1 MELNEYSKKS
11 LRTIRTLEGDLA
23 IANASMGLCGEAGE
37 LVELLNQQGVAT
49 PAELLI
55 AVGKLVDHLK
65 KHVFHKAPCNLQHVI
80 KEVGDVM
87 FYLNWIVVMFG
98 LSWDDILSA
107 NFAKLMA
114 RYPNGFNEDDANNR
128 DLNKEEAAIR
138 GVL

>member
-23 IANASMGLCGEAGE
+23 IANASMGLCGETGE
-37 LVELLNQQGVAT
+37 
-49 PAELLI
+49 
-55 AVGKLVDHLK
+55 LVDHLK
-65 KHVFHKAPCNLQHVI
+65 KHVFHKAPLNTQHVR

-98 LSWDDILSA
+98 LSWDDILDV
-107 NFAKLMA
+107 NIAKLMV

>member
-11 LRTIRTLEGDLA
+11 LRTIPTLHGDKS
-23 IANASMGLCGEAGE
+23 ITNASMGLCGEVGE
-37 LVELLNQQGVAT
+37 LVELLNQQGTAT

-65 KHVFHKAPCNLQHVI
+65 KHVFHKAPLDTQHVL

-107 NFAKLMA
+107 NFAKLMV

-128 DLNKEEAAIR
+128 DLSKEEAAIR

>member
-1 MELNEYSKKS
+1 MIRKIRMELNEYSKKS
-11 LRTIRTLEGDLA
+11 LRTIPTLHGDMS
-23 IANASMGLCGEAGE
+23 IANASMGLCGEVGE
-37 LVELLNQQGVAT
+37 
-49 PAELLI
+49 
-55 AVGKLVDHLK
+55 LVDHLK
-65 KHVFHKAPCNLQHVI
+65 KHVFHKAPLDTQHVL

-114 RYPNGFNEDDANNR
+114 RFPNGFNEDDANNR
-128 DLNKEEAAIR
+128 DLIKEEAAVR

>member
-1 MELNEYSKKS
+1 MELNEYSVKS
-11 LRTIRTLEGDLA
+11 LRTIRTLEGDMS

-37 LVELLNQQGVAT
+37 LVELLEQQDIAT
-49 PAELLI
+49 PVELLI

-65 KHVFHKAPCNLQHVI
+65 KHVFHKTPLDTNLVI
-80 KEVGDVM
+80 KEVGDLM

-98 LSWDDILSA
+98 LSWGDILSA

-128 DLNKEEAAIR
+128 DLSKEEAAIR

>member
-1 MELNEYSKKS
+1 MIRKIRMELNEYRIKS
-11 LRTIRTLEGDLA
+11 LRTIRTLHGDEA
-23 IANASMGLCGEAGE
+23 IANASMGLCGETGE
-37 LVELLNQQGVAT
+37 
-49 PAELLI
+49 
-55 AVGKLVDHLK
+55 LVDHLK
-65 KHVFHKAPCNLQHVI
+65 KHLFHKAPIDRQHI
-80 KEVGDVM
+80 LKEAGDVM

-128 DLNKEEAAIR
+128 DLTKEEAAIR

>member
-1 MELNEYSKKS
+1 MIRKTRMELKEYSKKS

-23 IANASMGLCGEAGE
+23 IANASMGLCGETGE
-37 LVELLNQQGVAT
+37 
-49 PAELLI
+49 
-55 AVGKLVDHLK
+55 LVDHLK

-98 LSWDDILSA
+98 LSWDDILDV
-107 NFAKLMA
+107 NIAKLMV

-128 DLNKEEAAIR
+128 DLSKEEAAIR
-138 GVL
+138 EVL

>member
-1 MELNEYSKKS
+1 MELNEYRIKS
-11 LRTIRTLEGDLA
+11 LRTIRTLEGDMA
-23 IANASMGLCGEAGE
+23 IANAAMGLCGETGE
-37 LVELLNQQGVAT
+37 
-49 PAELLI
+49 
-55 AVGKLVDHLK
+55 LVDHLK
-65 KHVFHKAPCNLQHVI
+65 KHLFHKAPLNMRHVL
-80 KEVGDVM
+80 KEVGDVV

-107 NFAKLMA
+107 NIAKLVA

>member
-1 MELNEYSKKS
+1 M
-11 LRTIRTLEGDLA
+11 
-23 IANASMGLCGEAGE
+23 
-37 LVELLNQQGVAT
+37 NQQGT
-49 PAELLI
+49 TGLCIEI
-55 AVGKLVDHLK
+55 GKLVDHLK
-65 KHVFHKAPCNLQHVI
+65 KHVFHKTPLDMNLVI

-128 DLNKEEAAIR
+128 DLSKEEAAIR

>member
-11 LRTIRTLEGDLA
+11 LRTIPTLHGDLA

-37 LVELLNQQGVAT
+37 LLDLLNQQGT
-49 PAELLI
+49 TGLCIEI
-55 AVGKLVDHLK
+55 GKLVDHLK
-65 KHVFHKAPCNLQHVI
+65 KHVFHKTPLDMNLVI

-114 RYPNGFNEDDANNR
+114 RFPNGFNEDDANNR
-128 DLNKEEAAIR
+128 DLIKEEAAVR

>member
-1 MELNEYSKKS
+1 MIRKIRMELNEYSKKS
-11 LRTIRTLEGDLA
+11 LRTIPTLHGDLA

-37 LVELLNQQGVAT
+37 LV
-49 PAELLI
+49 
-55 AVGKLVDHLK
+55 DHLK
-65 KHVFHKAPCNLQHVI
+65 KHVFHKSPLDTQHVL

-128 DLNKEEAAIR
+128 DLSKEEAAIR